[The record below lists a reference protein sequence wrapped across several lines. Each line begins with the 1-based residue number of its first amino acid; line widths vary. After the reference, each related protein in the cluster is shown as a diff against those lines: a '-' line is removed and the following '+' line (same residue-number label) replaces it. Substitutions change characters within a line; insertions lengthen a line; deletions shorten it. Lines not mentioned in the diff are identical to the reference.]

1 MVLTFI
7 AAVGIPALV
16 AGTALLLVWAVFDV
30 ARQFWRNVDDDL

>member
-1 MVLTFI
+1 
-7 AAVGIPALV
+7 V